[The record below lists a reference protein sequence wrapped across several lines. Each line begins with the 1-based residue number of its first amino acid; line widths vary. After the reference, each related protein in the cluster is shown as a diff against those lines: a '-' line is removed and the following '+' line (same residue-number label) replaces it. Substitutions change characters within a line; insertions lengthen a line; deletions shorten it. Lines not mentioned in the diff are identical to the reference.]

1 MKNQIKTRSVK
12 FTYGTAKDAVL
23 LVPAEACSINDIAC
37 LIRKSYLEHA
47 FRPGCG
53 LMSDECV
60 TSSIGQANFFAGALG
75 GYETRLSAAD
85 FAALKSCV
93 ESDLALACDVVRFR
107 AEKQGRQMTQ
117 QAVYLEASKNEALS
131 QDTRRFLVEAAKLVA

>member
-1 MKNQIKTRSVK
+1 MQNQLKTRSVK

-23 LVPAEACSINDIAC
+23 LVPAEACSLNDIAC

-85 FAALKSCV
+85 FAALKSSV

-107 AEKQGRQMTQ
+107 AEKQGRELSQKE
-117 QAVYLEASKNEALS
+117 VYLQAAKNEVLS
-131 QDTRRFLVEAAKLVA
+131 EDTRRFLVEASKIAA

>member
-1 MKNQIKTRSVK
+1 MKNQLKTRSVK

-23 LVPAEACSINDIAC
+23 LVPAEACSLNDIAC

-75 GYETRLSAAD
+75 GYETRLSAED
-85 FAALKSCV
+85 FAVLKSCA
-93 ESDLALACDVVRFR
+93 DNDIALACDVVRFR
-107 AEKQGRQMTQ
+107 AEKQGRQMSNP
-117 QAVYLEASKNEALS
+117 AVYLEASKNEALS
-131 QDTRRFLVEAAKLVA
+131 EATRAALVELSKMAA